1 MRTYKEQ
8 LIEIIYWSIL
18 FFVSTS
24 MFIYGVLKPFQFG
37 DFSNS
42 TPLNL
47 SEGHIRMW
55 EFYGFTKAYPI
66 ILGLL
71 EILGALSLLLN
82 KTRMFGCIL
91 LTIILSNIILQDYFY
106 EISALS
112 SAIVYQSLVFVVIIY
127 DYKKFK
133 QLIQVLFKSTSQRL
147 PFKYLI
153 IAVLIALVFKY
164 LETKVL

>member
-1 MRTYKEQ
+1 
-8 LIEIIYWSIL
+8 
-18 FFVSTS
+18 
-24 MFIYGVLKPFQFG
+24 
-37 DFSNS
+37 
-42 TPLNL
+42 
-47 SEGHIRMW
+47 
-55 EFYGFTKAYPI
+55 
-66 ILGLL
+66 
-71 EILGALSLLLN
+71 
-82 KTRMFGCIL
+82 MFGCIL